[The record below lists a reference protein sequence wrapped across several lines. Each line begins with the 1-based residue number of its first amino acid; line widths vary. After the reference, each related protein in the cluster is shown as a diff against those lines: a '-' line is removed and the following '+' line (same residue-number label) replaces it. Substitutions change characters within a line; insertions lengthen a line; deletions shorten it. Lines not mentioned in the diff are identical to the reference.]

1 MSDTALK
8 SSPYRIVSVSTW
20 ADEKVRRLTPIQPSG
35 QGLFLMLLVGPQT
48 TKIPGVQ
55 PVGRMAFAEMLGWDL
70 EAFDEAFAE
79 ALREGLVEADWDAR
93 LIFVPKAVI
102 HNPPQSINVVKSW
115 ASTWAL
121 VPECDLKRRA
131 WHVIHDALL
140 GISQAFADA
149 FKSSCSLKFYGQE
162 APAKASAKASPK
174 ASPKASVK
182 ASPKAC
188 GKACGKA
195 WAIQEQEQ
203 EQEQE
208 QDKHF
213 GTCVPKHG
221 KPHAQNGTE
230 PDARQDPEQ
239 GGRDASPTPPHH
251 IPCDMDPSLRGAVP
265 QGQDTDPAPDRSVGH
280 ARDLDGHQAS
290 VGVRACAE
298 PAAYPPAFESAW
310 RAMPRRMGGN
320 PKRLAA
326 RAWSARVREGV
337 DPDVIMAGVL
347 RYAAFC
353 DAEKKTGTEYVMQA
367 ATFFGPNERYLESW
381 ATRSTRRASSAAS
394 VLSEMFGDH
403 PGAGEQV
410 IDGDCVRVD
419 EGGGRDV

>member
-1 MSDTALK
+1 MSDAALK

-149 FKSSCSLKFYGQE
+149 FKSSCSLKFCGHE
-162 APAKASAKASPK
+162 APAKASLKASLKASAKASAKASPK
-174 ASPKASVK
+174 ASEDAY
-182 ASPKAC
+182 
-188 GKACGKA
+188 GKAR
-195 WAIQEQEQ
+195 AIQEQEQ

-208 QDKHF
+208 KHF
-213 GTCVPKHG
+213 GTCVPKHE
-221 KPHAQNGTE
+221 KPHAQNRTE
-230 PDARQDPEQ
+230 TNTPYDVEQ
-239 GGRDASPTPPHH
+239 GDQVTSPVDHPHTLRD
-251 IPCDMDPSLRGAVP
+251 IDPSPHG
-265 QGQDTDPAPDRSVGH
+265 TAPDDLGTAPNGDAGH
-280 ARDLDGHQAS
+280 ARDLGERAS
-290 VGVRACAE
+290 ACAE
-298 PAAYPPAFESAW
+298 PVAYPPAFESAW
-310 RAMPRRMGGN
+310 RAMPKRMGGN

-326 RAWSARVREGV
+326 RAWSARIREGV